1 MKHTVSTQVKFSKVL
16 KKIHN
21 LKVKKLNDSV
31 MFSALH
37 DIYSDI
43 ELIFDIYQH
52 QKLTDKEQA
61 IIVAVKKEKVAEKV
75 RKSYRKKL
83 YIKEAQLD
91 KVMSAKDRK
100 SFGYM
105 KHLFK
110 VKKKNERITD
120 LKTTLDIQQ

>member
-1 MKHTVSTQVKFSKVL
+1 MKHTTSTQLKFVKVL

-21 LKVKKLNDSV
+21 LKVKKINDNV

-43 ELIFDIYQH
+43 ELIFDIYQN

-61 IIVAVKKEKVAEKV
+61 IIVAIKKEKVAEKV

-83 YIKEAQLD
+83 YIKEMQMD
-91 KVMSAKDRK
+91 NIMSAKDRK

-110 VKKKNERITD
+110 IKKSKETQTK
-120 LKTTLDIQQ
+120 LEEVLDIE

>member
-1 MKHTVSTQVKFSKVL
+1 MKHTASTQIKFVKVL

-21 LKVKKLNDSV
+21 LKVKKVHDNV

-43 ELIFDIYQH
+43 ELIFDIYQN

-61 IIVAVKKEKVAEKV
+61 IIVAIKKEKVAEKV

-83 YIKEAQLD
+83 YIKEMQMD
-91 KVMSAKDRK
+91 NIMSAKDRK

-110 VKKKNERITD
+110 IKKSKETQTK
-120 LKTTLDIQQ
+120 LEEVLDIE

>member
-1 MKHTVSTQVKFSKVL
+1 MKHTTSTQLKFVKVL

-21 LKVKKLNDSV
+21 LKVKKINDNV

-43 ELIFDIYQH
+43 ELIFDIYQN

-61 IIVAVKKEKVAEKV
+61 VIVAIKKEKVAEKV

-83 YIKEAQLD
+83 YVKEMQMD
-91 KVMSAKDRK
+91 NIMSAKDRK

-110 VKKKNERITD
+110 IKKSKETQTK
-120 LKTTLDIQQ
+120 LEEVLDIE

>member
-1 MKHTVSTQVKFSKVL
+1 MKHTTSTQLKFVKVL

-21 LKVKKLNDSV
+21 LKVKKINDNV

-43 ELIFDIYQH
+43 ELIFDIYQN

-61 IIVAVKKEKVAEKV
+61 VIVAIKKEKVAEKV

-83 YIKEAQLD
+83 YIKEMQMD
-91 KVMSAKDRK
+91 NIMSAKDRK

-110 VKKKNERITD
+110 IKKSKETQTK
-120 LKTTLDIQQ
+120 LEEVLDIE

>member
-1 MKHTVSTQVKFSKVL
+1 MKHTTSTQLKFVKVL

-21 LKVKKLNDSV
+21 LKVKKVHDNV

-61 IIVAVKKEKVAEKV
+61 VIVAIKKEKVAEKV

-83 YIKEAQLD
+83 YIKEMQMD
-91 KVMSAKDRK
+91 NIMSAKDRK

-110 VKKKNERITD
+110 IKKSEETQSKLEEV
-120 LKTTLDIQQ
+120 LDIE

>member
-1 MKHTVSTQVKFSKVL
+1 MKHTVSTQIKFVKVL

-21 LKVKKLNDSV
+21 LKIKKLNDDL
-31 MFSALH
+31 MFSTLS

-43 ELIFDIYQH
+43 ELIFGIYQN

-75 RKSYRKKL
+75 RKSYKKKL
-83 YIKEAQLD
+83 YIKEMQMD
-91 KVMSAKDRK
+91 NIMNAKDRK

-110 VKKKNERITD
+110 IKKEKETQTK
-120 LKTTLDIQQ
+120 LEEVLDIE

>member
-1 MKHTVSTQVKFSKVL
+1 MKHTTSTQLKFVKVL

-21 LKVKKLNDSV
+21 LKVKKINDNV

-43 ELIFDIYQH
+43 ELIFDIYQN

-61 IIVAVKKEKVAEKV
+61 IIVAIKKEKVAEKV

-83 YIKEAQLD
+83 YVKEMQMD
-91 KVMSAKDRK
+91 NIMSAKDRK

-110 VKKKNERITD
+110 IKKSKETQTK
-120 LKTTLDIQQ
+120 LEEVLDIE

>member
-75 RKSYRKKL
+75 RRSYKKKL
-83 YIKEAQLD
+83 YIKEMQID
-91 KVMSAKDRK
+91 NIMNAKDRK

-110 VKKKNERITD
+110 IKKEKEIQTK
-120 LKTTLDIQQ
+120 LEEVLDIE

>member
-1 MKHTVSTQVKFSKVL
+1 MKHTTSTQLKFVKIL

-75 RKSYRKKL
+75 RRSYKKKL
-83 YIKEAQLD
+83 YIKEMQID
-91 KVMSAKDRK
+91 NIMNAKDRK

-110 VKKKNERITD
+110 IKKEKEIQTK
-120 LKTTLDIQQ
+120 LEEVLDIA

>member
-1 MKHTVSTQVKFSKVL
+1 MKHTASTQIKFVKVL

-21 LKVKKLNDSV
+21 LKVKKVHDNV
-31 MFSALH
+31 MFSALY

-43 ELIFDIYQH
+43 ELIFDIYQN

-61 IIVAVKKEKVAEKV
+61 VIVAIKKEKVAEKV

-83 YIKEAQLD
+83 YIKEMQMD
-91 KVMSAKDRK
+91 NIMSAKDRK

-110 VKKKNERITD
+110 IKKSKETQTK
-120 LKTTLDIQQ
+120 LEEVLDIE

>member
-1 MKHTVSTQVKFSKVL
+1 MKHTTSTQLKFVKIL

-75 RKSYRKKL
+75 RRSYKKKL
-83 YIKEAQLD
+83 YIKEMQID
-91 KVMSAKDRK
+91 NIMNAKDRK

-110 VKKKNERITD
+110 IKKEKEIQTK
-120 LKTTLDIQQ
+120 LEEVLDIE

>member
-1 MKHTVSTQVKFSKVL
+1 MKHTTSTQLKFVKIL

-21 LKVKKLNDSV
+21 LKVKKINDNV

-43 ELIFDIYQH
+43 ELIFDIYQN

-61 IIVAVKKEKVAEKV
+61 VIVAIKKEKVAEKV

-83 YIKEAQLD
+83 YIKEMQMD
-91 KVMSAKDRK
+91 NIMSAKDRK

-110 VKKKNERITD
+110 IKKSKETQTK
-120 LKTTLDIQQ
+120 LEEVLDIE

>member
-1 MKHTVSTQVKFSKVL
+1 MKHTASTQLKFIKVL

-21 LKVKKLNDSV
+21 LKVKKINDNV

-43 ELIFDIYQH
+43 ELIFDIYQN

-61 IIVAVKKEKVAEKV
+61 VIVAIKKEKVAEKV

-83 YIKEAQLD
+83 YIKEMQMD
-91 KVMSAKDRK
+91 NIMSAKDRK

-110 VKKKNERITD
+110 IKKSKETQTK
-120 LKTTLDIQQ
+120 LEEVLDIE

>member
-1 MKHTVSTQVKFSKVL
+1 MKHTVSTQLKFVKVL

-21 LKVKKLNDSV
+21 LKVKKINDNV

-43 ELIFDIYQH
+43 ELIFDIYQN

-61 IIVAVKKEKVAEKV
+61 VIVAIKKEKVAEKV

-83 YIKEAQLD
+83 YIKEMQMD
-91 KVMSAKDRK
+91 NIMSAKDRK

-110 VKKKNERITD
+110 IKKSKETQTK
-120 LKTTLDIQQ
+120 LEEVLDIE

>member
-1 MKHTVSTQVKFSKVL
+1 MKHTVSTQLKFVKVL

-21 LKVKKLNDSV
+21 LKVKKLNDNV
-31 MFSALH
+31 MFSDLH

-43 ELIFDIYQH
+43 ELIFDIYQN

-83 YIKEAQLD
+83 YIKDMQMD
-91 KVMSAKDRK
+91 NIMSAKDRK

-110 VKKKNERITD
+110 IKKEKEV
-120 LKTTLDIQQ
+120 LDIE

>member
-1 MKHTVSTQVKFSKVL
+1 MKHTTSTQLKFVKIL

-21 LKVKKLNDSV
+21 LKVKKINDNV

-43 ELIFDIYQH
+43 ELIFDIYQN

-61 IIVAVKKEKVAEKV
+61 IIVAIKKEKVAEKV

-83 YIKEAQLD
+83 YIKEMQMD
-91 KVMSAKDRK
+91 NIMSAKDRK

-110 VKKKNERITD
+110 IKKSKETQTK
-120 LKTTLDIQQ
+120 LEEVLDIE

>member
-1 MKHTVSTQVKFSKVL
+1 MKHTTSTQLKFVKIL

-21 LKVKKLNDSV
+21 LKVKKINDSV

-75 RKSYRKKL
+75 RRSY
-83 YIKEAQLD
+83 
-91 KVMSAKDRK
+91 
-100 SFGYM
+100 
-105 KHLFK
+105 
-110 VKKKNERITD
+110 KKKIIYKGNANR
-120 LKTTLDIQQ
+120 